1 MTDACTAPRL
11 PSASPS
17 GASADA
23 QACGRTIR
31 AGTGAVAALLLAA
44 LSTGPAHAAGRLDA
58 RYVLTVAGVELGRGA
73 VTLKADD
80 STYEVSG
87 SGRIS
92 GVLRAV
98 SSGKGQIAARG
109 HLTDTKMVPQV
120 YAMHAE
126 SEGKKER
133 ARIAMASGGVTST
146 DVHPPLKAIPD
157 RVPVAD
163 KVLRNIIDP
172 VSGAFVYVPGT
183 GDLLAP
189 SSCDRALPV
198 FDGRQRYDLQLSF
211 KRKESVK
218 TKGYEGQA
226 LVCQVR
232 YKPVAGH
239 RPNRETVKYM
249 QDNED
254 MFVWLVPIAGT
265 RLMAPYKASIS
276 TMIGT
281 ALLEATTFRAAAG
294 GGAAPAAA
302 PAEAQ

>member
-1 MTDACTAPRL
+1 MTDACPAFRL
-11 PSASPS
+11 PTATPC
-17 GASADA
+17 G
-23 QACGRTIR
+23 GRTRAHVSGRGIR
-31 AGTGAVAALLLAA
+31 AGTGVLAA
-44 LSTGPAHAAGRLDA
+44 LMLATLPTGPAHAAGRLEA

-73 VTLKADD
+73 VTLKADE

-146 DVHPPLKAIPD
+146 DVHPPLRAIPD

-163 KVLRNIIDP
+163 KVLRNIVDP
-172 VSGAFVYVPGT
+172 VSGAFVYIPGT
-183 GDLLAP
+183 GDLFAP

-218 TKGYEGQA
+218 TKGYEGPA

-232 YKPVAGH
+232 YTPVAGH
-239 RPNRETVKYM
+239 RQNRETVKYM

-281 ALLEATTFRAAAG
+281 ALLEATSFRAAVGTETASATP
-294 GGAAPAAA
+294 AAP
-302 PAEAQ
+302 Q

>member
-1 MTDACTAPRL
+1 MTDACSALRFPTIAPHGAPAAARF
-11 PSASPS
+11 SP
-17 GASADA
+17 
-23 QACGRTIR
+23 RTFR
-31 AGTGAVAALLLAA
+31 AGRGALAA
-44 LSTGPAHAAGRLDA
+44 LVLATLSAAPASAAGRLDA

-109 HLTDTKMVPQV
+109 QLTDTKMVPQV

-146 DVHPPLKAIPD
+146 DVLPPLKPIPD

-172 VSGAFVYVPGT
+172 VSGAFIYVPGT
-183 GDLLAP
+183 GDLLSP
-189 SSCDRALPV
+189 TSCDRALPV

-211 KRKESVK
+211 KRRENVK
-218 TKGYEGQA
+218 TKGYEGPA

-232 YKPVAGH
+232 YTPVAGH
-239 RPNRETVKYM
+239 RPNRDTVKYM
-249 QDNED
+249 QENED
-254 MFVWLVPIAGT
+254 MFVWLVPISGT
-265 RLMAPYKASIS
+265 RLMAPFKASVS

-281 ALLEATTFRAAAG
+281 ALLEASSFRTAAG
-294 GGAAPAAA
+294 GGAVPDE
-302 PAEAQ
+302 PQ